1 MNSESIAVIIPCYN
15 EALTIGKVIDD
26 FHRELPQAT
35 VYVYDNNSSDDT
47 SRIATEHG
55 ATVRFEPRQGKG
67 NVCRQMFRDIDADC
81 YLMVDGD
88 DTYPAEA
95 AKALCEPILNGT
107 ADMTVGD
114 RLSNGTYAEENK
126 RAFHGFG
133 NNLVRAMIRWIYG
146 YSFDDVMTGYRAM
159 SRPFVKTF
167 PVLSEGFQIET
178 ELSIHAVDHRWRIK
192 DVPIEYRDRPEGSES
207 KLNTVSDGIKVV
219 AMIGTLFK
227 DYRPLKFFSLVALL
241 FAGNKR
247 RIGIDKKI
255 ELHFAAINMAVVIHD
270 DGLDAA
276 ANHLANN
283 LSYSN
288 RFSHL
293 ASTATGKDLNDRE
306 ENNLQVRDG
315 TAFGDV
321 LEITSNH
328 AVEVGIVA
336 VRDLPPAGDP
346 GLNRQT
352 LQVEFCILGHLVG
365 QRRARAHDGHLAQ
378 EHVHELRELVDGVL
392 TDELADLGDARV
404 FLHLEHGA
412 GDLVSLL
419 ELGEALVGVPVHGA
433 ELPHAEGGQAAVGA
447 GLANADLAVERA
459 ALALQADGGGKH
471 QTRHGNDGQHAAAEH
486 DVERAL
492 DGAVGQARVVPVHD
506 GLHSLIAADAL
517 TLAHSLCNQRRPRGR
532 ITLCHFFISSHDRT
546 YVPVPRNPPRP

>member
-1 MNSESIAVIIPCYN
+1 MHAKTDGNRAKEPLQYVTVTILAATSKTARVTSNNLNSRINAPILTTKQTIRLYATKGTFMAEQTIAVIIPCYN
-15 EALTIGKVIDD
+15 EAVTIGKVIDD

-47 SRIATEHG
+47 SHIAAEHG

-133 NNLVRAMIRWIYG
+133 NNLVRAMIKWIYG

-241 FAGNKR
+241 FAV
-247 RIGIDKKI
+247 IG
-255 ELHFAAINMAVVIHD
+255 FALGMPIVVEYFQT
-270 DGLDAA
+270 GLVPRFPTAMLAA
-276 ANHLANN
+276 SFMFLCG
-283 LSYSN
+283 LS
-288 RFSHL
+288 L
-293 ASTATGKDLNDRE
+293 ATGFILDSVAKVEKKQWEVNVYSKYAYDD
-306 ENNLQVRDG
+306 QPG
-315 TAFGDV
+315 HP
-321 LEITSNH
+321 TSK
-328 AVEVGIVA
+328 
-336 VRDLPPAGDP
+336 P
-346 GLNRQT
+346 
-352 LQVEFCILGHLVG
+352 
-365 QRRARAHDGHLAQ
+365 
-378 EHVHELRELVDGVL
+378 
-392 TDELADLGDARV
+392 
-404 FLHLEHGA
+404 
-412 GDLVSLL
+412 S
-419 ELGEALVGVPVHGA
+419 
-433 ELPHAEGGQAAVGA
+433 
-447 GLANADLAVERA
+447 ER
-459 ALALQADGGGKH
+459 
-471 QTRHGNDGQHAAAEH
+471 
-486 DVERAL
+486 
-492 DGAVGQARVVPVHD
+492 
-506 GLHSLIAADAL
+506 
-517 TLAHSLCNQRRPRGR
+517 
-532 ITLCHFFISSHDRT
+532 
-546 YVPVPRNPPRP
+546 